1 MYQTRIDIAE
11 NTRQQLVDL
20 LNARLA
26 DAIDLKLQA
35 KQAHWNVKGSSFIAL
50 HELFDQV
57 ADRLERYID
66 MLAERVTALGGT
78 ALGTVQAVA
87 QASTLAPYPL
97 DIAGG
102 REHLDA
108 LATGLAAFGRLVR
121 AALDQ
126 AAAAF
131 GDIVTGAVFT
141 DISLGID
148 RDLSLLEAHLQSG

>member
-11 NTRQQLVDL
+11 DRRQQLVDL

-26 DAIDLKLQA
+26 DAVDLKLQA
-35 KQAHWNVKGSSFIAL
+35 KQAHWNVKGPGAFAL
-50 HELFDQV
+50 HELFDQI
-57 ADRLERYID
+57 AGRLERYID
-66 MLAERVTALGGT
+66 MLAERAAALGGT

-87 QASTLAPYPL
+87 KASTLPPYPL

-102 REHLDA
+102 REHVDA

-126 AAAAF
+126 AAAGL

-148 RDLSLLEAHLQSG
+148 RDLGLLEAHLQSG